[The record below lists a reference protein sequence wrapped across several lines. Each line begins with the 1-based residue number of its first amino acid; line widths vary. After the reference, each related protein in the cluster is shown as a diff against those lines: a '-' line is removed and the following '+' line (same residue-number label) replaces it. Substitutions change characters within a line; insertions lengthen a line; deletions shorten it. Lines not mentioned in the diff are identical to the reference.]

1 MIKSN
6 SKSKF
11 LLTTLTAGY
20 VVYLI
25 LIVLCFLLFNLSEI
39 KRILIDSQFYF
50 LEINFILIIV
60 GFILISPFLKNLIL
74 TIPRK
79 IIYLLLGITIIGVLI
94 TSFVAPQTHR
104 IYYDEDIYENIGQ
117 NLATLQKAQLCID
130 GSTVY
135 GVYNCQNGLYNKQPY
150 AYPYLLSIVYRI
162 FGVSETASFI
172 FNNLLLAISII
183 VVFLITFLAFSEL

>member
-20 VVYLI
+20 VVYI
-25 LIVLCFLLFNLSEI
+25 VLIVLCFLLFNLSEI

-50 LEINFILIIV
+50 LEINFILIVI
-60 GFILISPFLKNLIL
+60 GFILIFPFLKNLIL

-79 IIYLLLGITIIGVLI
+79 IIYLLLGITISGVLI

-104 IYYDEDIYENIGQ
+104 IYY
-117 NLATLQKAQLCID
+117 
-130 GSTVY
+130 
-135 GVYNCQNGLYNKQPY
+135 
-150 AYPYLLSIVYRI
+150 
-162 FGVSETASFI
+162 
-172 FNNLLLAISII
+172 
-183 VVFLITFLAFSEL
+183 